1 MTQIKVTPEQ
11 LETVSGQFAQAHQ
24 QLSGFMST
32 LDSKMSV
39 MRSNWDGMER
49 ERFYNDYSTAQGTMK
64 SVLELVLS
72 IQSEL
77 KKIAE
82 RFRTTDEEAVS
93 QAIMTALTAAQA
105 LSTMGKHKGDALD
118 KTPGPPK
125 NMDEWDEK
133 DAEKYQNYEEM
144 LKKAKE
150 VGDEELAQQIQAS
163 MNIIRL
169 QYEDVI
175 YQTDPNTGK
184 TVKITEDSIVGTYQ
198 VKSDKGET
206 TTISLDKQG
215 NVVDYSKDT
224 EKYKYSEQT
233 HTTSQGEHLFGKVA
247 QTATA
252 YGIGL
257 LLTSKTGSAFTEH
270 ATGLGSSFVADKFLF
285 SVPEE
290 GETRTM
296 IYRTN
301 KDTGKMENMIVV
313 TRGDNDIEYTPWRD
327 YY

>member
-24 QLSGFMST
+24 QLSGFMSA

-82 RFRTTDEEAVS
+82 RFRTTDEDAVNK
-93 QAIMTALTAAQA
+93 ALMAALTAAQT
-105 LSTMGKHKGDALD
+105 LTTMGKQKGDGIG
-118 KTPGPPK
+118 KTSGPPK

-144 LKKAKE
+144 LKKAEE

-247 QTATA
+247 QTATG

>member
-32 LDSKMSV
+32 LDSKMSF

-64 SVLELVLS
+64 SVLERVLS

-82 RFRTTDEEAVS
+82 RFRTTDEDAVNK
-93 QAIMTALTAAQA
+93 ALMTALTAGQA
-105 LSTMGKHKGDALD
+105 LSSMSKNKGEGLN
-118 KTPGPPK
+118 KTSGPPE

-150 VGDEELAQQIQAS
+150 MGDEELAQQIQAS

-184 TVKITEDSIVGTYQ
+184 TVKITEDSIVGMYQ
-198 VKSDKGET
+198 VKSEKGET

-270 ATGLGSSFVADKFLF
+270 ATGIGSSLVADKFLF

-301 KDTGKMENMIVV
+301 KETGQIQNMIVV

>member
-1 MTQIKVTPEQ
+1 
-11 LETVSGQFAQAHQ
+11 
-24 QLSGFMST
+24 
-32 LDSKMSV
+32 
-39 MRSNWDGMER
+39 
-49 ERFYNDYSTAQGTMK
+49 
-64 SVLELVLS
+64 
-72 IQSEL
+72 
-77 KKIAE
+77 
-82 RFRTTDEEAVS
+82 
-93 QAIMTALTAAQA
+93 
-105 LSTMGKHKGDALD
+105 
-118 KTPGPPK
+118 
-125 NMDEWDEK
+125 MDEWDEK

-150 VGDEELAQQIQAS
+150 MGDEELAQQIQAS

-224 EKYKYSEQT
+224 EKYRYSEQT
-233 HTTSQGEHLFGKVA
+233 HTTSQGEHLFGKAA

-301 KDTGKMENMIVV
+301 KDTGKIENMIVV
-313 TRGDNDIEYTPWRD
+313 TRGDNDIEYTPWLE
-327 YY
+327 YF

>member
-32 LDSKMSV
+32 LDSKMSF

-64 SVLELVLS
+64 SVLERVLS
-72 IQSEL
+72 IQSEM

-82 RFRTTDEEAVS
+82 RFRTTDEDAVNK
-93 QAIMTALTAAQA
+93 ALMTALTAAQA
-105 LSTMGKHKGDALD
+105 LSSMSKNKGEGLN
-118 KTPGPPK
+118 KTSGPPE
-125 NMDEWDEK
+125 NMDEWNEK

-150 VGDEELAQQIQAS
+150 MGDEELAQQIQAS

-184 TVKITEDSIVGTYQ
+184 TVKITEDSIVGMYQ
-198 VKSDKGET
+198 VKSEKGET
-206 TTISLDKQG
+206 TSISLDKQG

-270 ATGLGSSFVADKFLF
+270 ATGIGSSLVADKFLF

-301 KDTGKMENMIVV
+301 KETGQIQNMIVV

>member
-11 LETVSGQFAQAHQ
+11 LETVSGQFAQAYQ

-105 LSTMGKHKGDALD
+105 LSTMGKNKGDSLD

-247 QTATA
+247 QTATG

>member
-32 LDSKMSV
+32 LDGKMSF

-93 QAIMTALTAAQA
+93 QALMTALTAARA
-105 LSTMGKHKGDALD
+105 LSTMSKNKGDDLD
-118 KTPGPPK
+118 KTSGPPK

-150 VGDEELAQQIQAS
+150 MGDEELAQQIQAS

-206 TTISLDKQG
+206 TSISLDKQG
-215 NVVDYSKDT
+215 NVVDYTKDT

-270 ATGLGSSFVADKFLF
+270 ATGLGSSLVADKFLF

-301 KDTGKMENMIVV
+301 KETGKMENMIVV
-313 TRGDNDIEYTPWRD
+313 TRGDNEIEYTPWRD
-327 YY
+327 YF

>member
-24 QLSGFMST
+24 QLSGFISA
-32 LDSKMSV
+32 LDGKMSV

-49 ERFYNDYSTAQGTMK
+49 ERFYSDYSTAQGTMK

-93 QAIMTALTAAQA
+93 QAIMTALTAARA
-105 LSTMGKHKGDALD
+105 LSTMGKNKGDDLD

-150 VGDEELAQQIQAS
+150 MGDEELAQQIQAS

-224 EKYKYSEQT
+224 EKYRYSEQT
-233 HTTSQGEHLFGKVA
+233 HTTSQGEHLFGKAA

-301 KDTGKMENMIVV
+301 KETGKIENMIVV
-313 TRGDNDIEYTPWRD
+313 TRGDNDIEYTPWRE
-327 YY
+327 YF

>member
-93 QAIMTALTAAQA
+93 QAIMTALTAARA
-105 LSTMGKHKGDALD
+105 LSTMGKNKGDALD

-144 LKKAKE
+144 LKKAEE

-301 KDTGKMENMIVV
+301 KDTGKIENMIVV

-327 YY
+327 YF

>member
-24 QLSGFMST
+24 QLSGFMSA
-32 LDSKMSV
+32 LDGKMSV

-77 KKIAE
+77 KKITE

-93 QAIMTALTAAQA
+93 QALMAALTAAQT
-105 LSTMGKHKGDALD
+105 LTTMGKQKGDGPG
-118 KTPGPPK
+118 KTSGPPE
-125 NMDEWDEK
+125 NMDEWDKK
-133 DAEKYQNYEEM
+133 DAEDYQNYEEM

-150 VGDEELAQQIQAS
+150 MGDEELAQQIQAS

-206 TTISLDKQG
+206 TTVSLDKQG
-215 NVVDYSKDT
+215 NVVDYNKNTD
-224 EKYKYSEQT
+224 KYEYWEQT
-233 HTTSQGEHLFGKVA
+233 HTTSQGEHIFGKGA

-301 KDTGKMENMIVV
+301 KETGKIENMIVV
-313 TRGDNDIEYTPWRD
+313 TRGDNDIEYIPWRE
-327 YY
+327 YN

>member
-24 QLSGFMST
+24 QLSGFMSA
-32 LDSKMSV
+32 LDGKMSV

-93 QAIMTALTAAQA
+93 QAIMTALTAARA
-105 LSTMGKHKGDALD
+105 LSTMGKNKGDDLD

-150 VGDEELAQQIQAS
+150 MGDEELAQQIQAS

-224 EKYKYSEQT
+224 EKYRYSEQT
-233 HTTSQGEHLFGKVA
+233 HTTSQGEHLFGKAA

-301 KDTGKMENMIVV
+301 KDTGKIENMIVV
-313 TRGDNDIEYTPWRD
+313 TRGDNDIEYTPWRE
-327 YY
+327 YF

>member
-11 LETVSGQFAQAHQ
+11 LDTVSGQFAQAHQ

-32 LDSKMSV
+32 LDSQIRV

-49 ERFYNDYSTAQGTMK
+49 ERFYNDYATAQGTMK
-64 SVLELVLS
+64 SVLELILS

-82 RFRTTDEEAVS
+82 RFRTTDEDALS
-93 QAIMTALTAAQA
+93 KAIMVALTAAQT
-105 LSTMGKHKGDALD
+105 LTSLGKHKGDGSD
-118 KTPGPPK
+118 KTSGPPE
-125 NMDEWDEK
+125 NMDDWKKK
-133 DAEKYQNYEEM
+133 DAEDYKNYEEM
-144 LKKAKE
+144 LKKAE
-150 VGDEELAQQIQAS
+150 EMGDEKLAQQLQAS
-163 MNIIRL
+163 MNVIRL
-169 QYEDVI
+169 QYEDEI

-206 TTISLDKQG
+206 TSISLDKQG
-215 NVVDYSKDT
+215 NVVDYNKDT
-224 EKYKYSEQT
+224 KKYEYWEQT
-233 HTTSQGEHLFGKVA
+233 HTTSQGEHLFGKGA

-257 LLTSKTGSAFTEH
+257 LLTSKSGSAFTEH
-270 ATGLGSSFVADKFLF
+270 ATGLGSSFAADKFLF

-301 KDTGKMENMIVV
+301 KDTGKIENMIVV
-313 TRGDNDIEYTPWRD
+313 TRGDNDIEYIPWRE
-327 YY
+327 YN

>member
-32 LDSKMSV
+32 LDGKMSV

-49 ERFYNDYSTAQGTMK
+49 ERFYKDYSTAQGTMK

-93 QAIMTALTAAQA
+93 QAIMTALTAARA
-105 LSTMGKHKGDALD
+105 LSTMGKNKGDDLD
-118 KTPGPPK
+118 KTPDPPK

-150 VGDEELAQQIQAS
+150 MGDEELAQQIQAS

-184 TVKITEDSIVGTYQ
+184 TLKITEDSIVGTYQ

-215 NVVDYSKDT
+215 NVVDYTKDT

-233 HTTSQGEHLFGKVA
+233 HTTSQGEHLFGKAA

-301 KDTGKMENMIVV
+301 KETGKMENMIVV

-327 YY
+327 YF

>member
-11 LETVSGQFAQAHQ
+11 LDTVSGQFAQAHQ

-32 LDSKMSV
+32 LDSQISV

-77 KKIAE
+77 RKIAE
-82 RFRTTDEEAVS
+82 RFRTTDEEAIN
-93 QAIMTALTAAQA
+93 QALLATLTAAQS
-105 LSTMGKHKGDALD
+105 LTTLGKNKGKNFD
-118 KTPGPPK
+118 KTSGPPK

-133 DAEKYQNYEEM
+133 DAEAYQNYEEM
-144 LKKAKE
+144 LKKAE
-150 VGDEELAQQIQAS
+150 EMGDEKLAQQIQAS

-175 YQTDPNTGK
+175 YQTDPNTGN

-270 ATGLGSSFVADKFLF
+270 ATGIGSSLVADKFLF

-301 KDTGKMENMIVV
+301 KETGQMQNMIVV
-313 TRGDNDIEYTPWRD
+313 TRGNNDIEYTPWRD